1 MVIDLS
7 LYDITKACYDRQGEL
22 AVFVLWAKVN
32 RNNFV
37 FVRVNTLWSNECH
50 NTIMDYI
57 RVSNG
62 QYSKETKAME
72 QRWQNPDKL
81 MEVLDLNGR
90 IRWLTEQEEWDPTE
104 WDVE

>member
-1 MVIDLS
+1 MAN
-7 LYDITKACYDRQGEL
+7 DITKAFYDQQGEL
-22 AVFVLWAKVN
+22 VVFVLWAKVN

-81 MEVLDLNGR
+81 MEVLDLNGC

>member
-1 MVIDLS
+1 MANDLS

-57 RVSNG
+57 RVSNIG
-62 QYSKETKAME
+62 SHA
-72 QRWQNPDKL
+72 
-81 MEVLDLNGR
+81 
-90 IRWLTEQEEWDPTE
+90 
-104 WDVE
+104 